1 MNNIFYP
8 QSLTQVSTDIF
19 HTKFLT
25 PKFAK
30 IVVDILKESDLW
42 TKGSYD
48 RSYSTHD
55 IQLKKHFPDLY
66 ELIKEQFDNIVLREM
81 YDIWFFNGQV
91 QVDSIFAVKYSKE
104 TQIRLREHI
113 DESCISGSIKL
124 NTDYEGG
131 VLKFNRQNF
140 TNDSMEIGD
149 LIIWPS
155 QITHPHLSTE
165 LVDGEK
171 YSLTIWTD
179 AKNNS

>member
-8 QSLTQVSTDIF
+8 ENLKEISTEIF

-25 PKFAK
+25 PEFTGL
-30 IVVDILKESDLW
+30 IVEILKEKDLW
-42 TKGSYD
+42 TKGTYD

-55 IQLKKHFPDLY
+55 IQLHKHFPDLY
-66 ELIKEQFDNIVLREM
+66 DLIKEQFDNIILRRM
-81 YDIWFFNGQV
+81 YDIWFFNGAIE
-91 QVDSIFAVKYSKE
+91 VDSIFAVKYSKD
-104 TQIRLREHI
+104 TQVRLREHI

-124 NTDYEGG
+124 NNNYEGG
-131 VLKFNRQNF
+131 ILKFRRQNY
-140 TNDSMEIGD
+140 TNDSVEIGD

-155 QITHPHLSTE
+155 QLTHPHLSTE
-165 LVDGEK
+165 LIDGEK